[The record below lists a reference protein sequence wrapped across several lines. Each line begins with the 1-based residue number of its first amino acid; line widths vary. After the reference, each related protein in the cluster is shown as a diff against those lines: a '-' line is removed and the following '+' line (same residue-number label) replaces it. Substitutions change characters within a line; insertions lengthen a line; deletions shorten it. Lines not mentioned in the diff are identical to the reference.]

1 MHIISTVLGNLTKL
15 MDNPKKVKQSEN
27 ENIQLNNVPSVMKH
41 SPELIETESPVER
54 SHSTETLDN

>member
-1 MHIISTVLGNLTKL
+1 